1 MLRTTTS
8 RSTRSLAA
16 ATACAVLVGACATE
30 PAEPPR
36 PAAKPVTGAGQAAVV
51 APAKAAEASASASA
65 PVSGAH
71 GERDIQATL
80 QAVRDLLNAGQ
91 EDQAVAELQK
101 VLAAE
106 PQHRTAQSFMRQI
119 REDATALLG
128 RESFSYKVQSGDV
141 LATIAQRFL
150 NDRDLFYAL
159 ARYNGIKV
167 PRQLQLGQVI
177 RVPGKHPTVP
187 QPTAKASRNT
197 AAEPHAN
204 EPAATPAAPSAPA
217 LVATD
222 NPAELAKRER
232 ERQAGIGRYARDAR
246 TAMAKQ
252 DVCGAIAAWSELL
265 KLDIEH
271 RTARLE
277 REKAYELKKRLPAS
291 KC

>member
-1 MLRTTTS
+1 MPGAAQ
-8 RSTRSLAA
+8 STAPKAADAA
-16 ATACAVLVGACATE
+16 AS
-30 PAEPPR
+30 
-36 PAAKPVTGAGQAAVV
+36 AA
-51 APAKAAEASASASA
+51 APSAF
-65 PVSGAH
+65 

-80 QAVRDLLNAGQ
+80 QSVRDLLNAGQ

-106 PQHRTAQSFMRQI
+106 PQQKTALSFMRQI
-119 REDATALLG
+119 REDATGLLG

-150 NDRDLFYAL
+150 NDRDLFYGL

-177 RVPGKHPTVP
+177 RVPGKQPPAP
-187 QPTAKASRNT
+187 QPPAKTVRSAP
-197 AAEPHAN
+197 AETQTN
-204 EPAATPAAPSAPA
+204 EPAVPVPLTAPTT
-217 LVATD
+217 LATD
-222 NPAELAKRER
+222 NAGDVAKRER
-232 ERQAGIGRYARDAR
+232 EHQANITRYAREAR

-252 DVCGAIAAWSELL
+252 DVCGAIAAWSEVL

>member
-1 MLRTTTS
+1 MLRTLPPRQIRLLTV
-8 RSTRSLAA
+8 AI
-16 ATACAVLVGACATE
+16 ACAFLGACATE
-30 PAEPPR
+30 PAEPQR
-36 PAAKPVTGAGQAAVV
+36 PTPKPGSGAASQAAAATK
-51 APAKAAEASASASA
+51 APESAASAGAST
-65 PVSGAH
+65 SL
-71 GERDIQATL
+71 GERDIHATL
-80 QAVRDLLNAGQ
+80 QSVRDLLNAGQ

-106 PQHRTAQSFMRQI
+106 PQQKTAQSFMRQI
-119 REDATALLG
+119 REDATGLLG

-159 ARYNGIKV
+159 AKYNGLKV

-177 RVPGKHPTVP
+177 RVPGKQPPAP
-187 QPTAKASRNT
+187 QPPAKASRNT
-197 AAEPHAN
+197 PAEPQVS
-204 EPAATPAAPSAPA
+204 EPAATPVSPPAPA

-222 NPAELAKRER
+222 NPAEAAKRER
-232 ERQAGIGRYARDAR
+232 ERQAGITRYAREAR

-252 DVCGAIAAWSELL
+252 DVCGAIAAWSEVL